1 MIGSVQQEELAELR
15 ERFRGEVIVRGDAG
29 YDEARALWNGLVDKR
44 PTVVLRPESSAD
56 VGDAVAFAREQGL
69 PVAVRGGGHGVAGNA
84 LRDEAVVIDLSL
96 LKEIEVDPGAR
107 TARAGGGVRLGELDR
122 ATQEHGLAAALG
134 VVSQTGIAG
143 LTLGGGIGW
152 LRRKHGLACDNL
164 VSLEVVTADGRLVTA
179 SETENADLFW
189 GLCGGGAG
197 LGVVTSFE
205 YRLHPVGPEV
215 MLLFAF
221 YPGQRAAEILGRLD
235 EFMAGAPEEFSPIAV
250 LGRVPDV
257 EDFPEEAHGRPYVA
271 ILAPYAGSVA
281 EGERVLTPL
290 RELGD
295 PIVDF
300 SGPTTYVEAQ
310 SVLDADYP
318 DGGLYYWKSAD
329 LERLDGEVIER
340 LVASAESAPG
350 HHSTVDV
357 WFHGGAMDRVVADAT
372 AFGARPRY
380 LIGVEANWDDP
391 TTSEANV
398 AWAREAVAVLQPF
411 SSGGGYLNFPGL
423 FEEGEELLRAS
434 HGTGIYDRLVE
445 LRKRYDP
452 TGLFVGRAG

>member
-1 MIGSVQQEELAELR
+1 MIGAVQAEADLR
-15 ERFRGEVIVRGDAG
+15 GRFRGEVIAEGDPG

-44 PTVVLRPESSAD
+44 PTVILRAAD
-56 VGDAVAFAREQGL
+56 TDDVQAAVAFAREQRL
-69 PVAVRGGGHGVAGNA
+69 QVAVRGGGHGVAGNA
-84 LRDEAVVIDLSL
+84 LSDDAVVIDLSL
-96 LKEIEVDPGAR
+96 LKGIEVDPAAR
-107 TARAGGGVRLGELDR
+107 TARAGAGVRLGELDR
-122 ATQEHGLAAALG
+122 ATQEHGLAAPLG

-215 MLLFAF
+215 QLLFVF
-221 YPGQRAAEILGRLD
+221 YPGEHAAEILDRLG
-235 EFMAGAPEEFSPIAV
+235 EFMATAPEELSPLAV

-257 EDFPEEAHGRPYVA
+257 EDFPEEAHGRPSVA
-271 ILAPYAGSVA
+271 ILAPYAGPVE
-281 EGERVLTPL
+281 EGERVLAPL

-310 SVLDADYP
+310 SALDADYP

-329 LERLDGEVIER
+329 LERLDGDVVER

-350 HHSTVDV
+350 HHSTIDV
-357 WFHGGAMDRVVADAT
+357 WFHGGAMDRVAPDAT

-391 TTSEANV
+391 ATSEANV
-398 AWAREAVAVLQPF
+398 AWAREAVAALQPF

-434 HGTGIYDRLVE
+434 HGSGNYDRLVA

-452 TGLFVGRAG
+452 TGLLAGRAG